1 LQRDFNRFNE
11 PVDVKIGE
19 LKPNSRS
26 VNVVGKVV
34 SKGSVRE
41 VSSGRDGS
49 PHRVAE
55 VLLGD
60 ETGSIYLTL
69 WDDDI
74 DKVEVGSTVALRNGY
89 VNLFRGHMRLNVGRY
104 GILEVSDTPFEGE
117 VNTENNLS
125 DKEYEDRPPRRGGGR
140 RYGRFRGPLG
150 A

>member
-19 LKPNSRS
+19 LKPSSRS
-26 VNVVGKVV
+26 VNVTGKVV

-49 PHRVAE
+49 SHRVAE

-69 WDDDI
+69 WDEDI
-74 DKVEVGSTVALRNGY
+74 DKVDVGSAVSLKNGY
-89 VNLFRGHMRLNVGRY
+89 VNIFRGHMRLNVGRY
-104 GILEVSDTPFEGE
+104 GTLEVLDTPFEGE
-117 VNTENNLS
+117 VNTDNNLS
-125 DKEYEDRPPRRGGGR
+125 DKEYEDRPPRRGGGGR
-140 RYGRFRGPLG
+140 RFNRF
-150 A
+150 